1 MASTAESTVPWAV
14 MMITGTSGSVALI
27 ARSTSIPP
35 SLGITRSVITAS
47 APFFW
52 NSASPI
58 SPSSAMVTS

>member
-14 MMITGTSGSVALI
+14 MMMTGTSGSEALI
-27 ARSTSIPP
+27 ARSTSMPP
-35 SLGITRSVITAS
+35 SFGITRSVMTTS